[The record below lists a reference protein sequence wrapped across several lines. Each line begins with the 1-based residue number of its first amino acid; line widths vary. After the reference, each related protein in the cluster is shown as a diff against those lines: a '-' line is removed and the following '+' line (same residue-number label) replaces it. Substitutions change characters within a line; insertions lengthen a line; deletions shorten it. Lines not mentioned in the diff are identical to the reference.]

1 MAVTTDYL
9 NALGAGSGLDTKSI
23 VSAMVTAE
31 TAGKQASI
39 DRRTEGVIADVSAL
53 AVVKSALSNLQ
64 NAFEALDD
72 ENDFNFSSINNS
84 GSDYVNATLDGTLA
98 QAGSYNID
106 VNSLAMA
113 EMRESLEFT
122 SNSDDVNSGVGVSF
136 TVQVASGT
144 VETVTLAAGD
154 VSLDN
159 AAEAIN
165 NLDIGVSAW
174 VVQTDADS
182 YKLLTQGPTGA
193 DNSVTITDSNS
204 IFGLN
209 KTSAIVQSAADAS
222 VDINGVNV
230 VRDVNTFDDLIP
242 GVSIDLQAT
251 SVQSFNLSIGRDIT
265 TAQTTIVN
273 LVEMVNAFN
282 VVMDEVT
289 AVEGTDGKPGA
300 LKSDSA
306 IEAIEDKIRSIF
318 ASDSSTPGTNV
329 TSLSDMGVTVQRD
342 GTYEVDTTTL
352 STALKDNFDDV
363 TKVFSANTNSQTIY
377 GTADRGIAG
386 DMIKQISDYL
396 SSTGVIT
403 TRENSYKSLQSTLT
417 VEQSD
422 LDDKATAVEKRYTKQ
437 FITMNK
443 IMDEMK
449 SMQKYL
455 DGQLSNLPFTAKND

>member
-72 ENDFNFSSINNS
+72 KNDFNFSSINNS
-84 GSDYVNATLDGTLA
+84 GSEYVNATLDGTLA

-193 DNSVTITDSNS
+193 DNSVTITDSDS

-251 SVQSFNLSIGRDIT
+251 SVQSFNLSVGRDIT
-265 TAQTTIVN
+265 TAQTTIIN

-289 AVEGTDGKPGA
+289 AVEGSDGKPGA

-318 ASDSSTPGTNV
+318 ASESSTPGTNV
-329 TSLSDMGVTVQRD
+329 TSLSAMGVAVQKD

-352 STALKDNFDDV
+352 ATALKGNYDDV
-363 TKVFSANTNSQTIY
+363 TKVFSANTNSQTLY

-403 TRENSYKSLQSTLT
+403 TRENTYNSLQSTLT

-422 LDDKATAVEKRYTKQ
+422 LDDKAAAVEERYTKQ

-455 DGQLSNLPFTAKND
+455 DGQLSNLPFTANND

>member
-72 ENDFNFSSINNS
+72 KNDFNFSSINNS

-136 TVQVASGT
+136 TGQVASGT

-251 SVQSFNLSIGRDIT
+251 SVQSFNLSVGRDIT

>member
-72 ENDFNFSSINNS
+72 KNDFNFSSINNS

-251 SVQSFNLSIGRDIT
+251 SVQSFNLSVGRDIT

>member
-113 EMRESLEFT
+113 EMRESLEFA

>member
-72 ENDFNFSSINNS
+72 KNDFNFSSINNS
-84 GSDYVNATLDGTLA
+84 GSEYVNATLDGTLA

-193 DNSVTITDSNS
+193 DNSVTITDSDS

-251 SVQSFNLSIGRDIT
+251 SVQSFNLSVGRDIT
-265 TAQTTIVN
+265 TAQTTIIN

-289 AVEGTDGKPGA
+289 AVEGSDGKPGA

-318 ASDSSTPGTNV
+318 ASESSTPGTNV
-329 TSLSDMGVTVQRD
+329 TSLSAMGVAVQRD

-352 STALKDNFDDV
+352 ATALKGNYDDV
-363 TKVFSANTNSQTIY
+363 TKVFSANTNSQTLY

-403 TRENSYKSLQSTLT
+403 TRENTYNSLQSTLT

-422 LDDKATAVEKRYTKQ
+422 LDDKAAAVEERYTKQ

-455 DGQLSNLPFTAKND
+455 DGQLSNLPFTANND

>member
-72 ENDFNFSSINNS
+72 KNDFNFSSINNS

-113 EMRESLEFT
+113 EMRESLEFA

-251 SVQSFNLSIGRDIT
+251 SVQSFNLSVGRDIT

>member
-251 SVQSFNLSIGRDIT
+251 SVQSFNLSVGRDIT